1 MAPSEDSFSL
11 TCDISLIFIFAAATA
26 SNSLVLLVFY
36 RRPGLRTLS
45 NRFVINLL
53 ATNLLSCWILLPL
66 ILIDSVWRVSSNG
79 MCAINQGVSTGLCAA
94 SVLSV
99 LLIGLDQYYAV
110 IDPLHYHSHIDNV
123 RCAVMITASWIVS
136 IVFGSLGGTFYG
148 GASVWYACRS
158 NEPVVPDIYLSVF
171 CIVYSLLV
179 FVLPF
184 GCLCWM
190 YVSIYTAAHKNS
202 QRTRRN
208 GSSAGFYTGN
218 TVAANESPDY
228 SAVPNSTQQQQQSG
242 ATTVTIQDSTSQL
255 PPKNVDSPEQPVFV
269 KSTLHRSPTRTSL
282 RSTSSFIV
290 NSLRYRISN
299 ASMFRYREE
308 TRAARISALVIVMG
322 LVCWFP
328 FTVVLLLN
336 SPLWNRVVPHY
347 ISKLSL
353 TLLASSAII
362 TPLLFAHRNR
372 RIQRDLRKLFG
383 LARRPTSAYPGQ
395 QNQRRPAAQ
404 SQRNQKRVLP
414 PNYSHN
420 ALELLGSLAEGADES
435 AAASETRNQ
444 EITNN
449 TDSVDTKNSSHFLSR
464 VWCKH
469 NGSSIVSKTDKVT
482 GNALTS
488 VPEIALD
495 VDTSRS
501 SFSSGGSSVTQ
512 RSTSAASISSTA
524 EDF

>member
-1 MAPSEDSFSL
+1 MALNEQSFYL
-11 TCDISLIFIFAAATA
+11 ICDIVLILIFAAATA

-53 ATNLLSCWILLPL
+53 TANLLSCWILLPL
-66 ILIDSVWRVSSNG
+66 ILADSVWQPSLHG
-79 MCAINQGVSTGLCAA
+79 LCAISQGLSTGLCAA
-94 SVLSV
+94 SVFSV
-99 LLIGLDQYYAV
+99 LLIGVDQYYAV
-110 IDPLHYHSHIDNV
+110 TDPLHYHTRINTP
-123 RCAVMITASWIVS
+123 RYAVMVTLSWVVS
-136 IVFGSLGGTFYG
+136 ITFGCVGGTFH
-148 GASVWYACRS
+148 GATNVWYACG
-158 NEPVVPDIYLSVF
+158 EIKHIVPNFYRSVF
-171 CIVYSLLV
+171 SVVYFIFV

-184 GCLCWM
+184 TSLCWI
-190 YVSIYTAAHKNS
+190 YLSIYTAAHKNS
-202 QRTRRN
+202 ERTRRN
-208 GSSAGFYTGN
+208 GSSAGFYVGN
-218 TVAANESPDY
+218 TVPTNETPY
-228 SAVPNSTQQQQQSG
+228 SIVPSSTQQQQN
-242 ATTVTIQDSTSQL
+242 ATAITIQDSTTQIACAS
-255 PPKNVDSPEQPVFV
+255 PKSLDAPEQPVFV
-269 KSTLHRSPTRTSL
+269 KSALHRCPTRTSL

-299 ASMFRYREE
+299 ASLFRYREE

-336 SPLWNRVVPHY
+336 SPLWNVDVPRV

-362 TPLLFAHRNR
+362 TPLLFAHRNK
-372 RIQRDLRKLFG
+372 RIQRDLRKLLG
-383 LARRPTSAYPGQ
+383 LARRPTSVYAGQ
-395 QNQRRPAAQ
+395 QSQRRAAQ

-414 PNYSHN
+414 ANYSHN

-435 AAASETRNQ
+435 ATANETRIQ
-444 EITNN
+444 EVEIN
-449 TDSVDTKNSSHFLSR
+449 TDNAETNNSSHFLSR

-469 NGSSIVSKTDKVT
+469 SGQRIMSKTDKLT
-482 GNALTS
+482 GKALIT

-524 EDF
+524 DDF